1 MVSKFCMNEY
11 CRSTT
16 SFEWKQGWGL
26 KSGGFAA
33 LCYNCGSAYEKVA
46 FCETFHL
53 DESGW
58 RECRMCRKRIHC
70 GCIMSKYLFEYMDF
84 GGIGCLS
91 CTRCLG
97 GHTIFPVQIPNEDP
111 PSGIFTMKNSADT
124 HTLLVENRTDQTI
137 FENGRLLQFGNSTEE
152 SENDKIKQEQSIIP
166 AMDASRLCFSNLNQ
180 QSPKTSLLEKAESC
194 IPNTTLK
201 DQLSLNFFL
210 TTPMGNSGSVLPIS
224 SGVSPFQQGQ
234 TAHNIFPKAPKAS
247 SSSGFESKCG
257 ISTLTGVARPSSEGR
272 SSKNQFLPRY
282 WPRITDQELQKL
294 SGDLKSSI
302 VPLFEKVLSAS
313 DAGRIGRL
321 VIPKACA
328 EAYFPYIT
336 QSEGIPIRVQDVKG
350 KEWIFQFR
358 FWPNN
363 NSRMYVLEGVTPCIQ
378 NMQLQAGDTV
388 TFSRIDPGR
397 KLFMG
402 FRKAVNYA
410 ETQDSQNA
418 TIANGGCSPES
429 PDFAPTENCATN
441 VGKETDD
448 SLQINVIVPEKK
460 IKKTG
465 SKNKRLL
472 LNTEDA
478 IKLKITC
485 EEARDLLR
493 PPPNVNPTIVV
504 IEDCDFEEYDEPPI
518 FGKRTV
524 FTTAS
529 SGEQGQWAQ
538 CDSCF
543 KWRRLPTHVL
553 LPANWTCSDNTWDSN
568 RSSCSAASEMNKKQ
582 LDSFHRACNKGETK
596 RGRVSESGNDCE
608 TYAGL
613 DALACIAVLGDDSIG
628 GGGGDLGASEPSTTK
643 HPRHRPGCTCI
654 VCIQPPSGKGKHDP
668 TCKCIVCLT
677 VKRRFKT
684 LMLRKKKKKSERE
697 ADIVQEKD
705 KTLPDIDVSIDGP
718 SLVQHAC
725 YPENDDYPN
734 GDRGNSKGQLDL
746 NCHPNESQAPEG

>member
-1 MVSKFCMNEY
+1 MVSKLCMNEY

-16 SFEWKQGWGL
+16 SFQWKEGWGL

-33 LCYNCGSAYEKVA
+33 LCYKCGSAYEKVA
-46 FCETFHL
+46 FCETFHS

-111 PSGIFTMKNSADT
+111 PSGIFAVKNSADT

-137 FENGRLLQFGNSTEE
+137 FENGRLLQFRNSTEA
-152 SENDKIKQEQSIIP
+152 SENDKIKQEESIIP
-166 AMDASRLCFSNLNQ
+166 AMDVSRLCFSNLNQ
-180 QSPKTSLLEKAESC
+180 ESPKTSLLEKAESC

-210 TTPMGNSGSVLPIS
+210 TTPMGNSGSVLPFS

-234 TAHNIFPKAPKAS
+234 TSHNIFPKALKAS
-247 SSSGFESKCG
+247 SSSGFESKCE
-257 ISTLTGVARPSSEGR
+257 ISTLTHVARPSSEGR
-272 SSKNQFLPRY
+272 SSRNQFLPRY

-294 SGDLKSSI
+294 SGDLKSTI

-336 QSEGIPIRVQDVKG
+336 QYEGIPIRVQDVKG
-350 KEWIFQFR
+350 KEWVFQFR

-418 TIANGGCSPES
+418 TIANGECSPEC
-429 PDFAPTENCATN
+429 PDSAPTENCTTN
-441 VGKETDD
+441 GGKETDD
-448 SLQINVIVPEKK
+448 SLQINVLVPEKK
-460 IKKTG
+460 VKKIG
-465 SKNKRLL
+465 CKNKRLL
-472 LNTEDA
+472 LHNEDA
-478 IKLKITC
+478 TKLKMTW

-504 IEDCDFEEYDEPPI
+504 IEDCEFEEYDVFWLLRI
-518 FGKRTV
+518 F
-524 FTTAS
+524 F
-529 SGEQGQWAQ
+529 
-538 CDSCF
+538 
-543 KWRRLPTHVL
+543 
-553 LPANWTCSDNTWDSN
+553 
-568 RSSCSAASEMNKKQ
+568 
-582 LDSFHRACNKGETK
+582 
-596 RGRVSESGNDCE
+596 
-608 TYAGL
+608 
-613 DALACIAVLGDDSIG
+613 IA
-628 GGGGDLGASEPSTTK
+628 
-643 HPRHRPGCTCI
+643 
-654 VCIQPPSGKGKHDP
+654 
-668 TCKCIVCLT
+668 
-677 VKRRFKT
+677 
-684 LMLRKKKKKSERE
+684 
-697 ADIVQEKD
+697 
-705 KTLPDIDVSIDGP
+705 
-718 SLVQHAC
+718 
-725 YPENDDYPN
+725 
-734 GDRGNSKGQLDL
+734 NSKRKI
-746 NCHPNESQAPEG
+746 